1 VKETDLPATKTP
13 DAMYQSIGGDAG
25 LTAVV
30 DVFYNRLWSDP
41 ELKRYFE
48 GIDRDALKR
57 HQRMFLTYVLGGP
70 EAYEGRSL
78 PEAHRGLNITDEA
91 FDEVANHL
99 RLTLEEVDVE
109 RPLISIILG
118 FVEGARPQVVM
129 QSGF

>member
-1 VKETDLPATKTP
+1 LSTTKTP

-25 LTAVV
+25 LTEVV

-41 ELKRYFE
+41 SLRHYFD
-48 GIDRDALKR
+48 GIDRDALKG

-70 EAYEGRSL
+70 EAYEGRPL

-99 RLTLEEVDVE
+99 RLTLEEVDVD
-109 RPLISIILG
+109 RSLISIILG
-118 FVEGARPQVVM
+118 FVEGVRPQVVM

>member
-1 VKETDLPATKTP
+1 MPETKTP

-25 LTAVV
+25 LTEIV
-30 DVFYNRLWSDP
+30 DVFYDRLWSDP
-41 ELKRYFE
+41 GLRHYFE

-70 EAYEGRSL
+70 DAYDGRSL
-78 PEAHRGLNITDEA
+78 PEAHRGLDITNEA

-129 QSGF
+129 QAGF